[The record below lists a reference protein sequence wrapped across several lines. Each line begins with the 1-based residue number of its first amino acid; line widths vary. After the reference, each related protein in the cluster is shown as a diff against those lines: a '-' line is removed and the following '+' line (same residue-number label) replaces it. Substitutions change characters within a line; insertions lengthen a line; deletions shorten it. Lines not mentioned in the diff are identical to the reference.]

1 MSAEVISKPEV
12 TFNIIPGLQEISN
25 APQKVLFVGQ
35 KTATGTA
42 TSGDLVTSIAND
54 SSEDTLFGEDSMLAA
69 MVRAYKA
76 LNQVTRIDAIPLDD
90 NGAAV
95 DATGAITIAGTTAAA
110 DGSFTVTVGS
120 DRNHKYIIPVAAADT
135 PTIVGAAI
143 EAAINADTKCP
154 VSALNTAGIVYLT
167 AKNGGTVG
175 NSITLRIEG
184 VVADLTSAVTGM
196 ASGATD
202 PVLTGVF
209 DVLGDER
216 YQTIV
221 APSEYG
227 TTFLTDFLDPRWNAT
242 NKVLDG
248 VAIIT
253 DSGTFAEL
261 ETVGN
266 AENSQSLVI
275 IGNESKT
282 TVTFDGS
289 VMVELDH
296 VISSQV
302 AANRAERLTDG
313 ANISDIVIAT
323 SGPLDSFGGKEIASL
338 PYFNTPYPNL
348 PLLAVG
354 DGFDSTEEDALNAA
368 GVTVLGNNITR
379 TSIIS
384 GEVVTTRKTDVAGN
398 PELTFKFLNSVDTS
412 SAIREFYFNNNRARF
427 AQSRLTEGDVSPGR
441 SMANEAVIRA
451 FQVSLYNSLTET
463 LVQSGEDA
471 LNFYKQNLTVSL
483 DILNGKVTLTMKVP
497 IVGQLREMQGTIQIE
512 FSANS

>member
-25 APQKVLFVGQ
+25 APQRVLFVGQ
-35 KTATGTA
+35 KTSTGTA
-42 TSGDLVTSIAND
+42 VSGELVESIPND
-54 SSEDTLFGEDSMLAA
+54 SSEDTIFGENSMLAA

-76 LNQVTRIDAIPLDD
+76 LNQVTRISAIPLDD
-90 NGAAV
+90 AGGAVAS
-95 DATGAITIAGTTAAA
+95 TGTIVIAGTTAAET
-110 DGSFTVTVGS
+110 GTYEVTVGS
-120 DRNHKYIIPVAAADT
+120 DKNNKYSIAVSATDT
-135 PTIVGAAI
+135 PTLVGGKI
-143 EAAINADTKCP
+143 ESAINADTKAP
-154 VSALNTAGIVYLT
+154 VTAANVSGTVTLT
-167 AKNGGTVG
+167 AVNGGTVG
-175 NSITLRIEG
+175 NGLTVRITG
-184 VVADLTSAVTGM
+184 SVPDLTTSVTAM
-196 ASGATD
+196 TSGATD

-253 DSGTFAEL
+253 DTGTFSEL
-261 ETVGN
+261 ETIGL

-275 IGNESKT
+275 IGNESKST
-282 TVTFDGS
+282 STFDGS

-296 VISSQV
+296 VISAEV

-313 ANISDIVIAT
+313 ANISDIVIGT
-323 SGPLDSFGGKEIASL
+323 SGPLDSFGGKELASL

-348 PLLAVG
+348 PILAVG
-354 DGFDSTEEDALNAA
+354 DGFDSTEEDALNAS
-368 GVTVLGNNITR
+368 GITVLGNNITR

-441 SMANEAVIRA
+441 SMANESIIRA
-451 FQVSLYNSLTET
+451 FQISLYNALTET

-471 LNFYKQNLTVSL
+471 LNFYKENLTVSL
-483 DILNGKVTLTMKVP
+483 DILSGKVTLTMRVP
-497 IVGQLREMQGTIQIE
+497 IVGQLRSIQGTIQIE